1 MTGYK
6 LDKILVERPSKTI
19 YLDGDR
25 VIKLMG
31 KEYPASD
38 ILSEALNLAVVG
50 ETKLKVPRLLE
61 AAQIDGKWALIWEYV
76 KGTTLADIM
85 KNDPGNFDRY
95 LEQFVDIQLD
105 MHQYTATRLPLLLD
119 KLHRKIIASGLDAT
133 VRYELRTRLDSLPR
147 HKKLC
152 HGDYNPSNII
162 ITEKN
167 EAYIIDWSHAAQG
180 NASADAAQTYISFYI
195 SGRKDAAEKYLSFF
209 CKKSDT
215 ARQYVDKWVSIIAA
229 SQIAKVKPEEKDIL
243 LQWANVVEY
252 E

>member
-1 MTGYK
+1 MTNYR
-6 LDKILVERPSKTI
+6 LDNILAERPSKAI

-31 KEYPASD
+31 TEYPVSD

-50 ETKLKVPRLLE
+50 ETKLKVPRLIE
-61 AAQIDGKWALIWEYV
+61 VTQIDGKWAIVWEYV
-76 KGTTLADIM
+76 KGITLAEIM
-85 KNDPGNFDRY
+85 KNDPKNLDRY
-95 LEQFVDIQLD
+95 LEQFVAIQLD
-105 MHQYTATRLPLLLD
+105 MHRYTATRLPRLPD
-119 KLHRKIIASGLDAT
+119 KLHRKLIASGLDAT

-147 HKKLC
+147 HAKLC

-162 ITEKN
+162 ITEGN

-180 NASADAAQTYISFYI
+180 NASADAAQTYLLFYI
-195 SGRKDAAEKYLSFF
+195 SGQKDLAEKYLSSF

-215 ARQYVDKWVSIIAA
+215 ARQYVDKWIAIVAA
-229 SQIAKVKPEEKDIL
+229 SQIAKAKPEEKEIL
-243 LQWANVVEY
+243 LQWANIVEY